1 MSDRCQKPNMIPV
14 SAGIPPQMLT
24 KNTLSILVVMVLPV
38 GEENTKRTHRRADE
52 KTMRT
57 LETSKQTNVPVCKYP
72 VIAIFQLNWAS
83 AETESTGIQLIL
95 CDLDVLDRKLMVS
108 PSRIFPFTTRVSES
122 YILNSILFCFLLWE
136 GFYPIDSEKKT
147 VAFCVVHLASR
158 LNVNAVRVKQTD
170 RGARHQLL

>member
-1 MSDRCQKPNMIPV
+1 MIPV

-24 KNTLSILVVMVLPV
+24 KNTLAILVVMVLPV

-108 PSRIFPFTTRVSES
+108 PSRLLVS
-122 YILNSILFCFLLWE
+122 FLLLQGSVSLIFWIPFYFVFFCGG
-136 GFYPIDSEKKT
+136 GFI
-147 VAFCVVHLASR
+147 L
-158 LNVNAVRVKQTD
+158 
-170 RGARHQLL
+170 